1 MEKSISKVLAQDS
14 VQKRFSEMLGKKAPG
29 FISSILQVVNGNN
42 LLQKA
47 EPATI
52 LNAAATAASLD
63 LPINPNLGFAY
74 IVPYKGKAQFQ
85 MGWKAYVQLALRTG
99 QYQAINVVE
108 VYENQ
113 FRSFNAMTEFLECDF
128 SIEGSGKV
136 VGYAAYFRLSNG
148 FEKTTF
154 WSKEKVLDH
163 AKKYS
168 QSFGKSF
175 SPWSDESLFDSM
187 AKKTVLKN
195 TLSKWGIMSIEM
207 ERGIL
212 ADQSVQIA
220 EGEFQYPD
228 NTPDPV
234 EAAKDEEI
242 ERALEWIAQ
251 AETEDDLEVIRDG
264 FDEMPPAVQVAI
276 DNKLKDIQNG

>member
-1 MEKSISKVLAQDS
+1 MEKSIYKVLAQES

-29 FISSILQVVNGNN
+29 FISSILQVVNSNN

-47 EPATI
+47 EPHTI
-52 LNAAATAASLD
+52 LNGAATAASLD

-85 MGWKAYVQLALRTG
+85 MGWKGYVQLALRTG

-154 WSKEKVLDH
+154 WSKDKVLSH

-212 ADQSVQIA
+212 ADQSVQLS

-234 EAAKDEEI
+234 EAAKDEET

-251 AETEDDLEVIRDG
+251 AETPDDLEVIRDG
-264 FDEMPPAVQVAI
+264 FDVLPPAVAVAI
-276 DNKLKDIQNG
+276 DNKEKQIKNG